1 MPILSN
7 FWNRI
12 IEWFEDRQSR
22 AKLVR
27 TFNQS
32 AREAFVLGI
41 TPVLMQA
48 KIVRGDPNYRNQF
61 SNWLEGSGFR
71 IKTLSGRQLTKQ
83 EIVNIGETILADD
96 LLVRRMVVLGWDTL
110 QVHCDVG
117 NHGCQWQLHDYLLI
131 S

>member
-27 TFNQS
+27 NFNQS

-48 KIVRGDPNYRNQF
+48 KIVRGDPNYRHQF